1 MDKMK
6 GVENKMIT
14 SFAEQ
19 DEALRRKVFTDKGVL
34 PIVAISAGKNELEK
48 LTVEYEQL
56 LILQVDK
63 IEHIFSEISQ
73 EKFEFKK
80 GLTKIYELSH
90 SIRGEAGMFDLRF
103 LGRVAAN
110 LCLFIEILEN
120 YKGTE
125 LNPKILKVI
134 QIHLNSL
141 KLSGSNITTG
151 EITPDQVPLLD
162 QLGELRQKFAQF
174 INQ

>member
-1 MDKMK
+1 MTKKDEDVK
-6 GVENKMIT
+6 VIS

-19 DEALRRKVFTDKGVL
+19 DEIVRRKVNTGNGLL
-34 PIVAISAGKNELEK
+34 PTVAISAGKNALNQ

-56 LILQVDK
+56 LILQVDQIVHLFNQ
-63 IEHIFSEISQ
+63 IEQ
-73 EKFEFKK
+73 GKFEFEK
-80 GLTKIYELSH
+80 GLTQIYELSH

-110 LCLFIEILEN
+110 LCLFIETLEN
-120 YKGTE
+120 TKSVD
-125 LNPKILKVI
+125 LNPRILKII

-141 KLSGSNITTG
+141 KLSGNNITTG
-151 EITPDQVPLLD
+151 EITPDQIPLLD

>member
-1 MDKMK
+1 MNTGKDEVAK
-6 GVENKMIT
+6 VIT

-19 DEALRRKVFTDKGVL
+19 DEILRRKVNTGKGIL
-34 PIVAISAGKNELEK
+34 PPVAVSAGKNALEELSS
-48 LTVEYEQL
+48 EYEQL
-56 LILQVDK
+56 LILQVDQ
-63 IEHIFSEISQ
+63 IQHIFSQITQ
-73 EKFEFKK
+73 DKIDMRR

-110 LCLFIEILEN
+110 LCLFIEILEGN
-120 YKGTE
+120 QNDD

-141 KLSGSNITTG
+141 KLSGNNITMG
-151 EITPDQVPLLD
+151 EITPDQIPLLD